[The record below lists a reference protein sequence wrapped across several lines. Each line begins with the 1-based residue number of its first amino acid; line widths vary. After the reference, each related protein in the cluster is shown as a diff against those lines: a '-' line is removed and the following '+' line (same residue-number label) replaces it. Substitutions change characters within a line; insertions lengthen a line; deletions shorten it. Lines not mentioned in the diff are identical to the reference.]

1 MSFSNR
7 ILVGLAS
14 GVAVGLFF
22 GESASV
28 LEWAANGFVKLLQVT
43 VLPYVLVSIVG
54 SLGRLRYADARALGI
69 KTGAVLLGIW
79 AVALVF
85 TFLIPL
91 AFPHVQSAAFFST
104 SLIEQRAP
112 FNFVDLYIPSN
123 PFYSL
128 ANNIVPAVVLFS
140 ALLGVALIGVERKD
154 VVLDVLSVMAE
165 ALLRATRF
173 VTRLTPYGLFAI
185 AANAAGTL
193 SIEQLGRLQVYLVV
207 YVLVSLLFSLWVL
220 PGLIAAV
227 TPIRVRDLLS
237 VTRDVLL
244 TAFVAADLFIV
255 LPVLIEAS
263 NTLLQRATPA
273 DARATKLP
281 DVIVPTAFNLP
292 HSGKLLSISFI
303 LFAGWFADAV
313 VGVSDYP
320 RLALTGLVTFFG
332 SLTVAV
338 PFLLDLFKIPT
349 DTFQL
354 FLASGVV
361 NSHFG
366 TLVAAM
372 HTLAVALIGSC
383 AITGH
388 FRWRPRELARYAL
401 VTAAA
406 TTIVIGGTRL
416 LFTSVLDQR
425 YTKDQV
431 LANMHLLTT
440 RTTAVVQR
448 ERSAAPPP
456 VQGAGEIETIRS
468 RGVLRVGYL
477 TESLPFAFFN
487 ERGALVGLDVELAHH
502 LAAEL
507 GVRLELV
514 PTTREQIDADLAE
527 GYCDLVMSGVPV
539 TTLLASR
546 MTMSNAY
553 LDETLG
559 FVVPDAARER
569 FATWDSIK
577 AMGPITLAVPN
588 VPYYIDKLHLLLPE
602 ATLRP
607 LTNLG
612 ATLSALPPDV
622 AGIVLPAERGSAWTL
637 MYPAFSAVVP
647 VPGIVKVPLAYPI
660 AKHDQAFVEFIN
672 LWIDLKKKDGTIDTL
687 YRYWVLGRND
697 TLKTKRWS
705 IVRDVLHWVD

>member
-22 GESASV
+22 GESAGV
-28 LEWAANGFVKLLQVT
+28 LEWAADGFVKLLQVT

-54 SLGRLRYADARALGI
+54 SLGRLRYEDARALGI
-69 KTGAVLLGIW
+69 KTGAVLLGLW

-85 TFLIPL
+85 TFLMPF
-91 AFPHVQSAAFFST
+91 AFPNVQSATFFST
-104 SLIEQRAP
+104 SLIEERAP

-154 VVLDVLSVMAE
+154 VVLDVLSVFGE

-193 SIEQLGRLQVYLVV
+193 SIDQLGRLQVYLIV

-244 TAFVAADLFIV
+244 TAFATANLFIV

-273 DARATKLP
+273 DVRATKLP
-281 DVIVPTAFNLP
+281 DVIVPAAFNLP
-292 HSGKLLSISFI
+292 HSGKLLSLSFI
-303 LFAGWFADAV
+303 LFAGWFADAAV
-313 VGVSDYP
+313 RFSDYP
-320 RLALTGLVTFFG
+320 RLAVTGVVTFFG
-332 SLTVAV
+332 SLNVAV

-388 FRWRPRELARYAL
+388 FHWRPRELARYAL
-401 VTAAA
+401 ITAAA
-406 TTIVIGGTRL
+406 TIVVIGGTRL
-416 LFTSVLDQR
+416 LFAGVLDQG
-425 YTKDQV
+425 YTKDKV

-440 RTTAVVQR
+440 RTAAVVQR
-448 ERSAAPPP
+448 ERSAVPPP
-456 VQGAGEIETIRS
+456 VPGAGELETIRA

-477 TESLPFAFFN
+477 PESLPFSFFN
-487 ERGALVGLDVELAHH
+487 ERNELVGLDIELAHH
-502 LAAEL
+502 LAGEL

-514 PTTREQIDADLAE
+514 PTTRDQVENDLAA
-527 GYCDLVMSGVPV
+527 GYCNLVMSGFPV
-539 TTLLASR
+539 TTGLASR

-553 LDETLG
+553 LDETLA
-559 FVVPDAARER
+559 FIVPDAARDR

-588 VPYYIDKLHLLLPE
+588 LPYYIDKLHGLLPQ
-602 ATLRP
+602 ATLTP
-607 LTNLG
+607 ITNLG
-612 ATLSALPPDV
+612 ETLRALPPGI
-622 AGIVLPAERGSAWTL
+622 AGVVLPAERGSAWTL
-637 MYPAFSAVVP
+637 MYPALSAVVP
-647 VPGIVKVPLAYPI
+647 APGIVKVPLAYPI
-660 AKHDQAFVEFIN
+660 ARHDQAFVEFIN

-687 YRYWVLGRND
+687 YRYWVLGQND
-697 TLKTKRWS
+697 TVKTRRWS